1 MNIIIP
7 MAGRGTRLRPHT
19 LVTPKPLVP
28 IAGKPIVEWLAEDI
42 IALCSEKVENIG
54 FIIGDFGT
62 EVEQNLLAVAQH
74 LGAKGHIFHQEQALG
89 TGHAILCAGD
99 LLQGK
104 VVVAFADTLFKCNEK
119 INTEVDGVIFVQQV
133 ADPRAYGVVKMDS
146 NNKIT
151 DFVEKPQEFV
161 SDLAIIGIYYFK
173 DGNNLKNELQYLID
187 NNITEK
193 GEYQLTNAMEN
204 MKNKNLAFYPGKVE
218 EWLDC
223 GNKDATVYT
232 NQRILEIKKSKILPP
247 NQLNNVNSIIIEPC
261 YIGKNVTLEHTIIGP
276 HVSVADNCIIKNSNI
291 ENTIIQNNTK
301 IENKII
307 KDAMIGSFVDL
318 YSSIENLSIGD
329 YTTIK

>member
-28 IAGKPIVEWLAEDI
+28 IAGKPIVEWLVEDI
-42 IALCSEKVENIG
+42 IALCAEKVENIG

-62 EVEQNLLAVAQH
+62 EVEQNLLEVAEH
-74 LGAKGHIFHQEQALG
+74 LGAKGHIYHQKQALG
-89 TGHAILCAGD
+89 TAHAILCAED
-99 LLQGK
+99 ILQGK
-104 VVVAFADTLFKCNEK
+104 VVVAFADTLFKCEEK
-119 INTEVDGVIFVQQV
+119 INTDADGIIFVQKV
-133 ADPRAYGVVKMDS
+133 DDPRAYGVVKMDN

-173 DGNNLKNELQYLID
+173 DGDNLKNELQYLID

-204 MKNKNLAFYPGKVE
+204 MKNKSLAFYPGKVE

-232 NQRILEIKKSKILPP
+232 NQRILEIKKHKIATPI
-247 NQLNNVNSIIIEPC
+247 QLNNVNSLVIEPC
-261 YIGKNVTLEHTIIGP
+261 FIGKNVTLEHSIIGP
-276 HVSVADNCIIKNSNI
+276 HVSIGANCIIKNSNI
-291 ENTIIQNNTK
+291 ENSMIQNSTKINNKIIQN
-301 IENKII
+301 
-307 KDAMIGSFVDL
+307 AMIGSSVE
-318 YSSIENLSIGD
+318 INGNVENLSVGD
-329 YTTIK
+329 YTTIR